1 MPSPEGEIACLIDA
15 VLDVNGK
22 ELGLITVHFGNDRD
36 KLDRYLQAEATRN
49 LVSAHGDR
57 PVLWLGYL
65 VDYPGGENYKKM
77 ISAGLVDSAPNEMRR
92 WCLYIFS
99 KGLVQGASCW
109 DISGT
114 TYLCIGLPLQEMPN
128 QNKFCQ
134 SQTFDWRT
142 PDGA

>member
-36 KLDRYLQAEATRN
+36 KLDRYLQVEATRD

-99 KGLVQGASCW
+99 KGLVQESFRRIDTGDVSDTEIQTA
-109 DISGT
+109 
-114 TYLCIGLPLQEMPN
+114 
-128 QNKFCQ
+128 
-134 SQTFDWRT
+134 TFDFKK
-142 PDGA
+142 